1 MVTDDKA
8 EIRGK
13 LDLTG
18 AQWLRGT
25 QAAEPEGGHLEIA
38 FVADH
43 IAMRNSTQPDGPI
56 LIFTPAE
63 WEAFVLGAR
72 DGEFDKPPD
81 EA

>member
-18 AQWLRGT
+18 AQWLSGS
-25 QAAEPEGGHLEIA
+25 QAADPETGHLEIA
-38 FVADH
+38 FVDDH
-43 IAMRNSTQPDGPI
+43 IAMRNSADPDGPA

-63 WEAFVLGAR
+63 WEAFVLGAK
-72 DGEFDKPPD
+72 DGEFDEP
-81 EA
+81 